1 MHINTLNLIVGVA
14 NQIITHNKSHI
25 YDTLRISNFL
35 FDNIFLKNKFK
46 CKNDLEKMPISIRKL
61 DNLLASKGF
70 VCKTFFTYEGFCVYI
85 EVFSVQNASSFMLYV
100 SPRYEMKIEE
110 RENVYELKY
119 MEISRED
126 ENISNFYANEPD
138 DVDIEEFYNSNEINF
153 NNYNQQNSNLEKLLM
168 EDYNKELSIKDINK
182 DDTQNLKDIFRQLN
196 RFMYCVQNIKYK
208 LTIVYRNYLCSITKD
223 NELDCFLILNYPRID
238 QRKLYIY
245 IDLKTL
251 YVKMDT
257 FVNDIRTVK
266 EGIYKL
272 LNQNQIKHTKVL
284 NDMLEQKITILQY
297 SEKVQTKKEELSAY
311 IREFENLLVNLTE
324 NEKSL
329 YEKLDKVRGKNSE
342 YGIKGLHDDIEKSHL
357 SAHYEAELE
366 KIQGVKQEIIENIIK
381 LKTEQENIT
390 LKMDKILF
398 DNSIMINEIS
408 KNFLKLAE
416 IIS

>member
-1 MHINTLNLIVGVA
+1 
-14 NQIITHNKSHI
+14 
-25 YDTLRISNFL
+25 
-35 FDNIFLKNKFK
+35 
-46 CKNDLEKMPISIRKL
+46 MPISIRKL

-85 EVFSVQNASSFMLYV
+85 EVFSVQNASSFMLYI

-119 MEISRED
+119 MEISRDD
-126 ENISNFYANEPD
+126 ENITNFYANEPD
-138 DVDIEEFYNSNEINF
+138 DVDIEEFYNNNEINF
-153 NNYNQQNSNLEKLLM
+153 NNYNQQNSNLEKILM
-168 EDYNKELSIKDINK
+168 EDYNKQLSIKDINK

-266 EGIYKL
+266 DGIYKL

-297 SEKVQTKKEELSAY
+297 SERVQIKKDELSVY

-329 YEKLDKVRGKNSE
+329 YEKLDKVRGKNSD

-366 KIQGVKQEIIENIIK
+366 KIQGVKQEIIDNIIK

>member
-1 MHINTLNLIVGVA
+1 
-14 NQIITHNKSHI
+14 
-25 YDTLRISNFL
+25 
-35 FDNIFLKNKFK
+35 LKNKFK

-85 EVFSVQNASSFMLYV
+85 EVFSVQNASSFMLYI

-110 RENVYELKY
+110 RENVYEIKY

-126 ENISNFYANEPD
+126 ENITNFYANEPD

-208 LTIVYRNYLCSITKD
+208 LTIVYKNYLCSITKD
-223 NELDCFLILNYPRID
+223 NELDCFLILNYPRTD

-251 YVKMDT
+251 YVKMET

-266 EGIYKL
+266 DGIYKL

-284 NDMLEQKITILQY
+284 NDMMEQKITVLQY
-297 SEKVQTKKEELSAY
+297 SERVQIKKEELSVY
-311 IREFENLLVNLTE
+311 ICEFETLLQNLSE
-324 NEKSL
+324 NEKAL

-357 SAHYEAELE
+357 IAHYESELE
-366 KIQGVKQEIIENIIK
+366 KIQGVKQEIIDNIIK

>member
-1 MHINTLNLIVGVA
+1 LNLIVGVA